1 MQKRFWSKVAKIM
14 GTQIM
19 ICQKLSTSSKRK
31 QINIDDM
38 ILIGKIME
46 FDLILIDIFQTHCT
60 VALPLDLLNFI
71 LYKRCDITFTE
82 MRPRGQKKGIQ
93 FV

>member
-1 MQKRFWSKVAKIM
+1 
-14 GTQIM
+14 M

-71 LYKRCDITFTE
+71 LYTRCDITFTE
-82 MRPRGQKKGIQ
+82 MRPRGQKKGHTICMNKFWTQ
-93 FV
+93 I